1 VGDSLLVISS
11 AGIPRYHSS
20 RMSDSWLIGDRQ
32 VAASDRILDVAGRCF
47 ADKGV
52 ARTSIGDIAKAA
64 GCSRPTI
71 YRYFEDRDALRRA
84 FVQRE
89 ALRLAA
95 KVLNEVHAIK
105 EPRER
110 LVISIIRSIEE
121 VRSNPILVSWFSNED
136 SHIASRVA
144 GSSSAIE
151 SLAIGIISTEND
163 AERELRARWI
173 IRIILSLLTMP
184 GHDAQEERE
193 MIEKFVVP
201 VVTDP

>member
-1 VGDSLLVISS
+1 
-11 AGIPRYHSS
+11 
-20 RMSDSWLIGDRQ
+20 MSDSWLIGDRQ